1 MNKKYDLKV
10 LKNAGRART
19 AELSLRNQVRNFFR
33 SAVEA
38 TDPQVFYFSMNG
50 MVMPLSRR
58 A

>member
-1 MNKKYDLKV
+1 MSNYNSKR
-10 LKNAGRART
+10 LKNMARARV
-19 AELSLRNQVRNFFR
+19 AVQSHREHVRNFLR

-50 MVMPLSRR
+50 MVMPLSRK